1 MTDIIKDWEAWKDKH
16 LLGNL
21 PPSQYPH
28 MHRDMVAE
36 DLGMRDYIRRARLFR
51 LMADNIH
58 LAPHP
63 KAPKCQE

>member
-1 MTDIIKDWEAWKDKH
+1 MSKGPCIIKDWEGWKAKN
-16 LLGNL
+16 LGPVPFL
-21 PPSQYPH
+21 YPQC
-28 MHRDMVAE
+28 HREMVAE

-63 KAPKCQE
+63 KCQG